1 MSREPRAAAEEIL
14 ARIARLRR
22 FQGQDIS
29 AFGARSD
36 ERAIIERD
44 LEVLSEASRSLPDT
58 LKAGYPDLD
67 WRGIADIGN
76 VLRHG
81 YDRLLPERLESV
93 INERL
98 DGLEVIIAAFI
109 SEQGQS

>member
-1 MSREPRAAAEEIL
+1 MTRDPRPAAEEIV

-22 FQGQDIS
+22 FIGADLE
-29 AFGARSD
+29 ALPARSD
-36 ERAIIERD
+36 ERAILERN
-44 LEVLSEASRSLPDT
+44 LEVISEASRSLPDGF
-58 LKAGYPDLD
+58 KAQHDQID

-81 YDRLLPERLESV
+81 YDRLLVGRLSLI

-98 DGLEVIIAAFI
+98 DQLDTAMTVLLAGIDDT
-109 SEQGQS
+109 